1 MEAFADISAGM
12 DVDWDS
18 GVFCAAVRSPRFPVY
33 FHDYDIVQFSGVLR
47 TTMRRIYSRQ
57 KMKIVT
63 ISTMRKTEEKPD
75 NSSNVSIK
83 VTMIFAKIVIVIKIS
98 NRRLI

>member
-18 GVFCAAVRSPRFPVY
+18 GVFCAAMRSPRFPVY

-47 TTMRRIYSRQ
+47 TTMISLSLRTVSLCGRIERSSRSSTVIYN
-57 KMKIVT
+57 KRT
-63 ISTMRKTEEKPD
+63 SPDSIS
-75 NSSNVSIK
+75 
-83 VTMIFAKIVIVIKIS
+83 
-98 NRRLI
+98 

>member
-18 GVFCAAVRSPRFPVY
+18 GVFCAAMRSPWFPVY

-47 TTMRRIYSRQ
+47 TTMCKHQDENDEQGRNDL
-57 KMKIVT
+57 VLFL
-63 ISTMRKTEEKPD
+63 
-75 NSSNVSIK
+75 V
-83 VTMIFAKIVIVIKIS
+83 
-98 NRRLI
+98 